1 MNSSAHAASSTE
13 ADTQVDGSTQTQV
26 SGEPADTDSA
36 RDVAAREATLAGS
49 DDAQLTPAAIG
60 EAYGAALES
69 QAANQ
74 GARAGRTSQEGLPS
88 VTDTSGSAGAQPG
101 TLDST
106 APEGVLG
113 AGNSLSDEEIL
124 SAVTALVFASPEPI
138 GVRRLAALLE
148 NPAGA
153 RIEAALAGVRE
164 RLAQSGLPL
173 ELREI
178 AGGFQILTTPEMGET
193 IQRLFRARKAERISP
208 AALETLAIVAYRQP
222 VTKAEIEAIR
232 GVQGGPILRT
242 LIDRGLARVAGHA
255 DVPGHPLLYATTRE
269 FLERFGL
276 ASLGELPRDAELT
289 KD

>member
-1 MNSSAHAASSTE
+1 MNSSAQAASSTE
-13 ADTQVDGSTQTQV
+13 ADIRIDGSTQTQE
-26 SGEPADTDSA
+26 SG
-36 RDVAAREATLAGS
+36 VQAGS
-49 DDAQLTPAAIG
+49 DGAELTPDAIR

-69 QAANQ
+69 QDTAASSPGDAQ
-74 GARAGRTSQEGLPS
+74 TGA
-88 VTDTSGSAGAQPG
+88 
-101 TLDST
+101 LD
-106 APEGVLG
+106 ANLPEGELG
-113 AGNSLSDEEIL
+113 AGDSLSDEEIL

-138 GVRRLAALLE
+138 AARRLAALLE

-153 RIEAALAGVRE
+153 RIEAALASVRE
-164 RLAQSGLPL
+164 RLSQSGLPL

-193 IQRLFRARKAERISP
+193 IQRLFKARKAERISP
-208 AALETLAIVAYRQP
+208 AALETLAVVAYRQP

-242 LIDRGLARVAGHA
+242 LIDRGLVRVAGHA